1 MDNIKLIEKIDK
13 YNKLR
18 LLYNI
23 FQLFIIKSK
32 DTNNEQLKKI
42 INSYKSNLSRFIINN
57 QNQDENFGIFF
68 SNMKQINS
76 MNKDSILNEQEC
88 LKLLSFFEGEVRN
101 FLKIHNFKIDNILNN
116 KKNEE
121 ENNQNLL
128 INSKINQILILLNEN
143 TKILEEIFNKFKNAH
158 LKEKQTFLDN
168 INQQYSKIN
177 YILHT
182 ISLYIF
188 NTLNS
193 EQNIK
198 SLQQLKENLIQEQN
212 NNKNEIKVI
221 KQKIR
226 NFTDQGEEMSKLLAE
241 YKRLCNII
249 ECINFEKSKK

>member
-1 MDNIKLIEKIDK
+1 M
-13 YNKLR
+13 
-18 LLYNI
+18 
-23 FQLFIIKSK
+23 
-32 DTNNEQLKKI
+32 
-42 INSYKSNLSRFIINN
+42 
-57 QNQDENFGIFF
+57 
-68 SNMKQINS
+68 
-76 MNKDSILNEQEC
+76 
-88 LKLLSFFEGEVRN
+88 
-101 FLKIHNFKIDNILNN
+101 
-116 KKNEE
+116 
-121 ENNQNLL
+121 
-128 INSKINQILILLNEN
+128 
-143 TKILEEIFNKFKNAH
+143 
-158 LKEKQTFLDN
+158 KEKQTFLDN

-249 ECINFEKSKK
+249 DCINFEKSKK